1 MAKQFD
7 AAFNSLIERHLGDWV
22 AFLCGQANLPVGPA
36 TLYQTDLS
44 TNLIA
49 DKLIRIDG
57 AEPYLL
63 HLEVESSAALGM
75 AERLLHYNVN
85 AVDYHSLPVWSL
97 VLLLRPSSNPS
108 DLQIQNGRYER
119 SVLKEVSTTFK
130 FTTIRAWTLDF
141 ETLLG
146 SGRGLLPLA
155 MLTND
160 SMTDTAGHLAR
171 VQQQL
176 RDESASSKMYG
187 DDISALY
194 FVMGL
199 RHSPNTLETLF
210 RDAIMSLEESST
222 YQHVLSKGR
231 VEGLREGLS
240 KGRVEGRVEGRNEG
254 DLRTAR
260 TSVLLLGTQR
270 FGTPPAEIVSK
281 LDSVSDLEVLENLLL
296 RTLEVTTWA
305 ELLA

>member
-7 AAFNSLIERHLGDWV
+7 AAFNSLIERHLEDWV

-57 AEPYLL
+57 EEPYLI
-63 HLEVESSAALGM
+63 HLEVESSTALGM

-85 AVDYHSLPVWSL
+85 AVDYHDLPVWSI
-97 VLLLRPSSNPS
+97 VLLLRPTSNPT

-119 SVLKEVSTTFK
+119 KVRGRVCTTFE
-130 FTTIRAWTLDF
+130 FSTIRVWNLDF
-141 ETLLG
+141 ETLLTG
-146 SGRGLLPLA
+146 GRGMLPLA

-176 RDESASSKMYG
+176 REESPSPKLFE

-199 RHSPNTLETLF
+199 RHKPNTLETLF
-210 RDAIMSLEESST
+210 RDAIMLLEESST

-231 VEGLREGLS
+231 VEGELRS
-240 KGRVEGRVEGRNEG
+240 SR
-254 DLRTAR
+254 A
-260 TSVLLLGTQR
+260 SVLLLGTQR
-270 FGTPPAEIVSK
+270 LGTPPAEVVAKIEAM
-281 LDSVSDLEVLENLLL
+281 SDLAVLQTLLL
-296 RTLEVTTWA
+296 RTLDVTSWA